1 MRKRLRAPQPV
12 VETADLAV
20 IRRLLLNTDMVA
32 VLSAGQLHFERE
44 SGQLDVLNI
53 EDMLAQQTHR

>member
-1 MRKRLRAPQPV
+1 M
-12 VETADLAV
+12 